1 MATNYYQDPYG
12 APDYSAEGMQSLLSL
27 SNLESLGRGSVA
39 GLLGLP
45 KDLRKML
52 VTKKMQEN
60 MDFLSSQSGIPQ
72 VPYFLPSS
80 EELKQRTPRMTA
92 PTPQAGLLEDIG
104 SFMSPVPAGAVVPL
118 ARGGKGLARM
128 AGERMAENVMM
139 GRPNLPGLLAEP
151 PSALFAVLPQNK
163 LPPKPTKAAPQ
174 AKGLLEPDVDL
185 EYLQNALLQ
194 SMREKNVGLSEFAST
209 TPTRIQNKTKAG
221 GYSVNLPSGQLPD
234 TGLMMGR
241 YANTDPR
248 NMVIPAGNK
257 LTREDILNFAS
268 INKNA
273 LKNPENYLGTWQ
285 DGPNGPIYLDTS
297 KRFDPSEI
305 RSATKFGEKTG
316 QLAGYDVGAGQT
328 IPVGNWEQ
336 FINSPEFIGPTGRLA
351 QMEIAG
357 RNYLSNFPTGNW
369 WDIRGSNM
377 EKVYGK
383 ENLPQ
388 VAGFTASTAPVSAP
402 RENIQTMSEYMRRYI
417 KGEPTLQPDW
427 RVPAGMMTRTEGVQ
441 IGMEGSRANNLI
453 KSGLGDYAN
462 LSGKKVGEEGRA
474 LMGDPNAV
482 VLDRHQIRVS
492 EDPSRGIYASGTADI
507 ITPDQY
513 DSLKNAIVTY
523 TKNHS
528 SKNANEAS
536 ADIWTGIRETIKNKS
551 DLFGTKFQGSAVTGD
566 SKSYID
572 HFNDLIKDKAK
583 HLGISIKEMEAKLRA
598 GDANLMSFLLATP
611 VGLEAWDRFQEG
623 QAKGD

>member
-1 MATNYYQDPYG
+1 MATQFT
-12 APDYSAEGMQSLLSL
+12 
-27 SNLESLGRGSVA
+27 
-39 GLLGLP
+39 GLLG
-45 KDLRKML
+45 
-52 VTKKMQEN
+52 
-60 MDFLSSQSGIPQ
+60 DFLGYMQDPNRTQAMQGIGGLLQSGLTSIDE
-72 VPYFLPSS
+72 S
-80 EELKQRTPRMTA
+80 EAKFRNLQKRAFADRKNPMKVTDQAALDQLTEMT
-92 PTPQAGLLEDIG
+92 
-104 SFMSPVPAGAVVPL
+104 
-118 ARGGKGLARM
+118 M
-128 AGERMAENVMM
+128 AGPM
-139 GRPNLPGLLAEP
+139 GFA
-151 PSALFAVLPQNK
+151 SAGM
-163 LPPKPTKAAPQ
+163 TKAVPQ
-174 AKGLLEPDVDL
+174 AKGLLESDADL

-268 INKNA
+268 TNKKA

-351 QMEIAG
+351 QMETAG
-357 RNYLSNFPTGNW
+357 RDYLSNFPTGNW

-377 EKVYGK
+377 ENVYGK
-383 ENLPQ
+383 ANLPQ

-417 KGEPTLQPDW
+417 KGEPILQPEW
-427 RVPAGMMTRTEGVQ
+427 RVPPGMMTRTEGVQ
-441 IGMEGSRANNLI
+441 IGMEGSRANNLVR
-453 KSGLGDYAN
+453 SGRGDYAN